1 MRFSTEQEAGDA
13 VARSPREING
23 IKIGEIRIAEPR
35 PGGKGGGG
43 GGPVIALSIPPL
55 KYHGGTIWV

>member
-1 MRFSTEQEAGDA
+1 MRFASEQEAGDA

-43 GGPVIALSIPPL
+43 GGGPVIALSTSSLSIMVL
-55 KYHGGTIWV
+55 